1 MSRIMEEFN
10 NCKAAV
16 DHCIQSHSF
25 SVAYLYHE
33 EKTME
38 MHIHDCYE
46 LYYSISGGRQFLI
59 GDRCYDIRPG
69 DVFVTNQ
76 YESHYVSQLD
86 EGEHE
91 RIVISIWPEFLE
103 SLSSTR
109 TDLTECFRRRA
120 GQPSNRVHLDD
131 DSQKRLIYYAH
142 KITGTTGF
150 GADLIENAA
159 LTELMVMINA
169 KFREK
174 CEPVQVPA
182 YQYSRIVMDMIE
194 YINRHI
200 TERLTIASLAAQ
212 FYVSESYVCR
222 VFKSETGTTVNKY
235 LTARRISIAKNLL
248 GSGGS
253 VTEACE
259 KSGFHDY
266 VNFVRSFTR
275 AVGLSPKRY
284 ARCSTN

>member
-1 MSRIMEEFN
+1 MKEFS

-16 DHCIQSHSF
+16 DHCIESHTF

-59 GDRCYDIRPG
+59 GDRCYDIKPG
-69 DVFVTNQ
+69 DLFVTNQ

-103 SLSSTR
+103 RLSSPR
-109 TDLTECFRRRA
+109 TDLTECFRRRT
-120 GQPSNRVHLDD
+120 GEFSNRVRLDA

-142 KITGTTGF
+142 KITGTEGF
-150 GADLIENAA
+150 GAELIDNAA

-174 CEPVQVPA
+174 REPVQVPA

-200 TERLTIASLAAQ
+200 TERLTISALAAH

-248 GSGGS
+248 VTGGS

-284 ARCSTN
+284 ARCSAN